1 MGRNALARE
10 AGRPLGSR
18 AFVAG
23 RRRKTM
29 TQATLRKVETLVRMT
44 RKHADKV
51 RRIRGAKSSPFA
63 LSAAKYYPALK
74 KLAEK

>member
-1 MGRNALARE
+1 
-10 AGRPLGSR
+10 
-18 AFVAG
+18 
-23 RRRKTM
+23 M